1 MKKTLKL
8 LLLAVMM
15 MMGGS
20 TLAATTV
27 KWLAS
32 SGNSLSSSIAVDD
45 YITLTWSMGGSEYNP
60 KYQDGYVHFY
70 SRNRVTVAG
79 VDGVTITKVAFTFKE
94 GGSTQMNTWI
104 NSKTEGPNLT
114 NGVWTG
120 EQNSIIFTTMRGS
133 STARDISA
141 VEVTYLKA
149 GETAEEQFADMSI
162 TGSSLNTAVDL
173 DNGGYFSVN
182 YANIG
187 DAAAQNAV
195 LTVYVDGKANTTNE
209 LGTVAVAYKG
219 TAYMYYNADAIEAG
233 EYDVYLTIAADNDA
247 AEPKGIKKTEP
258 VKVTFTKKAP
268 EATFSVTAQDVTVAY
283 DATSYDVVAKVTNT
297 STVDAKDVV
306 VSLYN
311 AGTVVATATV
321 DVAAGATVDATLT
334 VNGGPFDA
342 GRTQLQLTVG
352 TATKWIWVTV
362 EEAPIVAS
370 IDMELVQ
377 FMTLSEINLKETN
390 TVSVWYKNNS
400 NVAVETATV
409 TLKVGGTVVE
419 TKTLENIAVNATG
432 SVNFTVPTTGL
443 TAGTKATLEATVTAE
458 GDNNADN
465 NTITREYDVVSGEPT
480 EATFAVTAEDV
491 TVAYDATSYTVTA
504 QVENTSTV
512 DATGVVVQLLSG
524 TTVMAETTVDVAAGQ
539 TTEAQLT
546 VNGGPFEAGKQEMQ
560 VIVANKVSKWVNI
573 TVEETPV
580 VPVFDLAIVEVMGT
594 IQLGAET
601 NSVRVT
607 VQNNGNQD
615 ITDAAVSVKFGNTEL
630 GTGTVSAKAGQT
642 GWCMVSVNTDGLTA
656 GEALLTATVS
666 VENDATP
673 DDNTMQ
679 GTVTVEAAVVELTF
693 EVAASDVTV
702 AYDATTY
709 TVTAQ
714 VTNTSTADAED
725 VTVQL
730 LSGTTVLA
738 ETTVDVKAGQT
749 AEATLTVNGGPFEA
763 GKQEMQIVV
772 AGKYGKW
779 INVTV
784 EEEPVQQVVNLAV
797 TSINGTL
804 YQDVESNFITVF
816 VDNLGTADV
825 ADATVT
831 ITAGT
836 TVLGTAT
843 VSVKAGN
850 NAFCSV
856 PVDASSLSTGDI
868 EIVAKVEAEGDVDTT
883 DNELSKTITVT
894 LATGITAVKALPADA
909 QVYTIDGKKATN
921 VRRGR
926 LYIVRSAEGRLQ
938 GKKMLLK

>member
-1 MKKTLKL
+1 MKKTLKI

-32 SGNSLSSSIAVDD
+32 SGNSLSSPIAVDD
-45 YITLTWSMGGSEYNP
+45 YITLTWSEANGEQAP
-60 KYQDGYVHFY
+60 KYSGSSVYFFNGNQVKLSAIGD
-70 SRNRVTVAG
+70 A
-79 VDGVTITKVAFTFKE
+79 TINKITFTFSQDKNSMQILS
-94 GGSTQMNTWI
+94 GGGTISQGI
-104 NSKTEGPNLT
+104 
-114 NGVWTG
+114 WTG
-120 EQNSIIFTTMRGS
+120 E
-133 STARDISA
+133 STEVSFRAARQTGVRYISA
-141 VEVTYLKA
+141 IEVTYTLP
-149 GETAEEQFADMSI
+149 GDTPVEQVADMSI
-162 TGSSLNTAVDL
+162 TNATINSTAAL
-173 DNGGYFSVN
+173 DADAYPSVFVN
-182 YANIG
+182 YTNTG
-187 DAAAQNAV
+187 NVAAQNAKV
-195 LTVYVDGKANTTNE
+195 TLYVGGVANKVSD
-209 LGTVAVAYKG
+209 LGTVNVG
-219 TAYMYYNADAIEAG
+219 TTAFTTLYYDKSAIEAG
-233 EYDVYLTIAADNDA
+233 DHEVYVTITADND
-247 AEPKGIKKTEP
+247 KTDGEGTKQTSP
-258 VKVTFTKKAP
+258 VTVTFTKEAP
-268 EATFSVTAQDVTVAY
+268 KATFTVTANDVEVAY
-283 DATSYDVVAKVTNT
+283 DATEATISALVTNT
-297 STVDAKDVV
+297 STVEAASVPVV
-306 VSLYN
+306 LVKGMTTIESKTINL
-311 AGTVVATATV
+311 
-321 DVAAGATVDATLT
+321 AAGAETTVTFT
-334 VNGGPFDA
+334 INGPFEA
-342 GRTQLQLTVG
+342 GSETTYQVQVNNNQAGVNVTLKVG
-352 TATKWIWVTV
+352 
-362 EEAPIVAS
+362 EAPIVAS

-419 TKTLENIAVNATG
+419 TKTLENIAMNATG

-560 VIVANKVSKWVNI
+560 VIVANKYGKWVNI
-573 TVEETPV
+573 TVEEAPV

-615 ITDAAVSVKFGNTEL
+615 ITDAALSVKFGNTEL

-666 VENDATP
+666 VENHATP

-714 VTNTSTADAED
+714 VKNTSTADAED

-749 AEATLTVNGGPFEA
+749 AEATLTVEGGPFEA

-804 YQDVESNFITVF
+804 YQDVERNFITVF

-825 ADATVT
+825 TDATVT

-883 DNELSKTITVT
+883 DNELSKTINVT

-938 GKKMLLK
+938 RKKMLLK